1 MDSKNSLIPK
11 LSVSYWQS
19 GNETKWNAQSL
30 FLVNVQLN
38 YKTIIIYIYS
48 NFLISELLSDYMY
61 DCLHWNTFLLTNLY
75 CGYS

>member
-30 FLVNVQLN
+30 FLVNVQFN
-38 YKTIIIYIYS
+38 YKTIIIYIV
-48 NFLISELLSDYMY
+48 IS
-61 DCLHWNTFLLTNLY
+61 
-75 CGYS
+75 